1 MVNEAQL
8 SLTGY
13 VASDP
18 RSRETRNGVPQV
30 SMRVAWTPRWIDR
43 ASGEWS
49 DGNTSFVTVL
59 CWRRLAVNVA
69 TCIRRGDPVLIKG
82 RLSIRPYEDK
92 DGNARLAVEVDAS
105 AVGHD
110 LSRGVARFQR
120 TRGETPSLEPAG
132 QAVGSGPADGF
143 GSAPA
148 GGGFGLGQPGD
159 GFGPGQPGEDGPGL
173 IDEAAITALL
183 PEAGPVPALVPDGEA
198 APGEEPVPAGV

>member
-43 ASGEWS
+43 ASGEWA

-59 CWRRLAVNVA
+59 CWRRLAANVA
-69 TCIRRGDPVLIKG
+69 TCIRRGDPVVIKG

-105 AVGHD
+105 SIGHD
-110 LSRGVARFQR
+110 LSRGVAHFQR
-120 TRGETPSLEPAG
+120 TRGGLPPLTPAG
-132 QAVGSGPADGF
+132 QSVDSGPGDGF
-143 GSAPA
+143 GSAEA
-148 GGGFGLGQPGD
+148 GGGFGTGQT
-159 GFGPGQPGEDGPGL
+159 GEDGLGL
-173 IDEAAITALL
+173 IDEAAIAALL
-183 PEAGPVPALVPDGEA
+183 PESVPVPALVPDGEA
-198 APGEEPVPAGV
+198 APEEEAAPDEEPVPAGV